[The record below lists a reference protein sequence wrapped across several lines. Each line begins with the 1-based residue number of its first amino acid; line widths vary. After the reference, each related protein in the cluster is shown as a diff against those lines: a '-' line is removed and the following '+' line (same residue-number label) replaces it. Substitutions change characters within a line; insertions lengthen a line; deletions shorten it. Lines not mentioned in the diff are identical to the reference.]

1 MSIIP
6 YEQFNSGDGIEVV
19 IEHATQAAYFTV
31 RGYARMSG
39 KAQSTVQSRIDRLS
53 EGERNS
59 TTKTAE
65 VLTPG
70 GLQGVRLIPAK
81 LAFKW
86 AIKDNPDLAE
96 RMGECGATV
105 FAYQLAGYQLSAQ
118 PEPKRAI
125 TWYTDHVM
133 DLRHN
138 LKVPVGYWCCIQE
151 CGHLLLE
158 VERMG
163 YQVNQFDL
171 LDGSIG
177 TRWANYRI
185 GKPWTQPSTKA
196 SYKMLGKFFPIK
208 INAYVLAEIIE
219 FKQWLPSYE
228 ENNLMEYLEGKYG
241 AIVKAN

>member
-19 IEHATQAAYFTV
+19 IEHATQAAYFTIS
-31 RGYARMSG
+31 GYARMVGLSKQAISKRCG
-39 KAQSTVQSRIDRLS
+39 TVNQNDL
-53 EGERNS
+53 
-59 TTKTAE
+59 KTAE
-65 VLTPG
+65 TPTAT
-70 GLQGVRLIPAK
+70 GLKRSTLIPAK

-118 PEPKRAI
+118 SEPKRAI
-125 TWYTDHVM
+125 TWYTDRVM
-133 DLRHN
+133 DLRNN
-138 LKVPVGYWCCIQE
+138 LTVPAGYWCCIQE

-185 GKPWTQPSTKA
+185 GNPWTQPSTKA
-196 SYKMLGKFFPIK
+196 SYKMPRKAFPVK
-208 INAYVLAEIIE
+208 INAYELSEIVE
-219 FKQWLPSYE
+219 FKKWLPSYE
-228 ENNLMEYLEGKYG
+228 RNNLMGYLEGKYG
-241 AIVKAN
+241 AIAKVN